1 MTRMLQSIWP
11 TLIVAVILK
20 SAFCLTRFPILYVY
34 TIVPDSCFRGF
45 PEYIKFTIEQAL
57 LLQPD
62 CDIILAS
69 NYAEC
74 AAIEKVVDS
83 IQGVI
88 KFDTTGTESLRSKS
102 FANASLEMFA
112 GNANGDL
119 WMTSASRFFTI
130 EDFMISRG
138 YTELLHFEADNMIYG
153 KVIAMN

>member
-1 MTRMLQSIWP
+1 MLRSIWC
-11 TLIVAVILK
+11 TLLVVFLLD
-20 SAFCLTRFPILYVY
+20 SAYCLARVSILYVY
-34 TIVPDSCFRGF
+34 IIVPDSCFRGF
-45 PEYIKFTIEQAL
+45 PEYIKSTIEQAL

-69 NYAEC
+69 NYAQC

-88 KFDTTGTESLRSKS
+88 KFDTTGTESPRSKS

-112 GNANGDL
+112 GAANGDL

-138 YTELLHFEADNMIYG
+138 ITELLHFEADNMIYG
-153 KVIAMN
+153 KVNARNSC